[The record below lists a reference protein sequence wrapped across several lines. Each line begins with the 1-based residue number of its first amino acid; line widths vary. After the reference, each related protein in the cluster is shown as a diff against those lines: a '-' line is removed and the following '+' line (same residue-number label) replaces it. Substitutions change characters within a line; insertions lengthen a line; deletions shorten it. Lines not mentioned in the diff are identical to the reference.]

1 MGTANEG
8 AEGEPYTVRI
18 VFKPT
23 DELADLRSKITAE
36 LKSAMKV
43 RTRGSR
49 SRFVWANAL
58 DRPKIPP
65 GQQHYA

>member
-36 LKSAMKV
+36 LKSAMRV

-49 SRFVWANAL
+49 SRF
-58 DRPKIPP
+58 I
-65 GQQHYA
+65 